1 MRAPADNPGTKKAA
15 GDGPAY
21 AVSAIAGLV
30 VCLAIAQLAG
40 RNEAW
45 DAQEYFSIGI
55 PLMCVV
61 VFVVSYRNP
70 RRPWRWALSMAL
82 GQSVAMVLG
91 GGSASLWP
99 LAIIAMTVVSLP
111 QFIVA
116 VIAAFIAAKTARP
129 DAPDS

>member
-1 MRAPADNPGTKKAA
+1 MLSSADNPGTKKAA

-21 AVSAIAGLV
+21 AVSAIAGLMI
-30 VCLAIAQLAG
+30 CLAITQLTG

-61 VFVVSYRNP
+61 VFAVSYRYP

-116 VIAAFIAAKTARP
+116 MIAAAIAKKMMPP
-129 DAPDS
+129 DGPGS